1 MIREYLL
8 AAKKEFI
15 VTVDNK
21 EIWVSKSF
29 YEKRKQLKKK
39 KRIKY
44 LTIIKVCFKYQISNF
59 DLSFFF

>member
-21 EIWVSKSF
+21 EIF
-29 YEKRKQLKKK
+29 EYANHFMKRG
-39 KRIKY
+39 
-44 LTIIKVCFKYQISNF
+44 NN
-59 DLSFFF
+59 